1 MFDLIA
7 FSETTQNNGYAG
19 VTPAAGEDFYAIN
32 GDDLYIQD
40 DGKVI
45 FSQFIDATTAKG
57 ARARFKVKRQADW
70 SEITGCSLDSGMRM
84 PGFYFQSHPLKKG
97 DILNVNVDNLNT
109 NEISNLLLGYKKSA
123 LDHLFVVVL

>member
-1 MFDLIA
+1 
-7 FSETTQNNGYAG
+7 
-19 VTPAAGEDFYAIN
+19 
-32 GDDLYIQD
+32 
-40 DGKVI
+40 
-45 FSQFIDATTAKG
+45 
-57 ARARFKVKRQADW
+57 
-70 SEITGCSLDSGMRM
+70 MRM